1 MTENEKGTTEQ
12 GGGRYGRAR
21 RFLTEVI
28 AELKRVTWPSR
39 REVWATTLVV
49 VIVSAVFGVYLY
61 AVDLGAS
68 SAVRWVFTRF
78 GGA

>member
-1 MTENEKGTTEQ
+1 MADNDKEVAERSGNWLS
-12 GGGRYGRAR
+12 RFR
-21 RFLTEVI
+21 RFIPEVK
-28 AELKRVTWPSR
+28 AELARVTWPTR

-49 VIVSAVFGVYLY
+49 VVVSAIFGVYLY

-68 SAVRWVFTRF
+68 AAVRWVFVRL